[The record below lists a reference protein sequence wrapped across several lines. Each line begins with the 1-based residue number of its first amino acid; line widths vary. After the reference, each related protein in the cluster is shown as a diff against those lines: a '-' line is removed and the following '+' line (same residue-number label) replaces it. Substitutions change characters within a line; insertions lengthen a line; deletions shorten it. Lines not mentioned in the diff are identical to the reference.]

1 MKTRFVA
8 AALLLAT
15 AFAAQAQS
23 PTPGSAQPYPAKA
36 VSLVVPYPPGG
47 SADILAR
54 ALGQK
59 LSERLG
65 QPVVIDNKAGA
76 GTAIGARAA
85 ATAVPDGHTLLLG
98 TVSSHAINP
107 AMTRVGYDPVK
118 DFVAIAPVAAIPFV
132 LVAHPSVPAAHLREM
147 LEMARAKPGQVSYA
161 SAGAGTSNHLA
172 GELLANSTQVNLM
185 HVPYKGSAP
194 ALNDVVAGH
203 VPFMFDLLTTALPNI
218 QSGKLKPIAIT
229 SRQRNPLLPNVPTA
243 QEGGV
248 KDYEVSAWFGV
259 FAPAGTPAAI
269 VARLNADLTA
279 IVQAPDMQ
287 KRLRD
292 MGADPETATTEAF
305 GRYVRDEALKWD
317 AVVKR
322 AGLAAK

>member
-1 MKTRFVA
+1 MKSRFIAAMLIAVA
-8 AALLLAT
+8 AV
-15 AFAAQAQS
+15 AAQAQ
-23 PTPGSAQPYPAKA
+23 TYPARA
-36 VSLVVPYPPGG
+36 VSFVVPYPPGG

-65 QPVVIDNKAGA
+65 QPVVIENKAGA
-76 GTAIGARAA
+76 GTAIGAKAVASAA
-85 ATAVPDGHTLLLG
+85 PDGYTLLLG

-107 AMTRVGYDPVK
+107 AMNKVGYDPVK
-118 DFVAIAPVAAIPFV
+118 DFVPIAPVAAIPFV
-132 LVAHPSVPAAHLREM
+132 LVAHPSVPAASMREV
-147 LEMARAKPGQVSYA
+147 LDMARARPGQVSYA

-172 GELLANSTQVNLM
+172 GELLANSTQVNLL

-194 ALNDVVAGH
+194 ALNDVLAGH

-218 QSGKLKPIAIT
+218 QSGKLKPIALT

-259 FAPAGTPAAI
+259 FAPAGTPAA
-269 VARLNADLTA
+269 VVTRLHADLTA
-279 IVQAPDMQ
+279 VVQAPDMQ

-292 MGADPETATTEAF
+292 MGADPETAPNEAYV
-305 GRYVRDEALKWD
+305 RYVRDEAVKWD
-317 AVVKR
+317 AVVKK
-322 AGLAAK
+322 AGLASK

>member
-1 MKTRFVA
+1 MKSRFIAAMLIAVA
-8 AALLLAT
+8 AV
-15 AFAAQAQS
+15 AAQAQ
-23 PTPGSAQPYPAKA
+23 TYPARA
-36 VSLVVPYPPGG
+36 VSFVVPYPPGG

-65 QPVVIDNKAGA
+65 QPVVIENKAGA
-76 GTAIGARAA
+76 GTAIGAKAVASAA
-85 ATAVPDGHTLLLG
+85 PDGYTLLLG

-107 AMTRVGYDPVK
+107 AMNKVGYDPVK
-118 DFVAIAPVAAIPFV
+118 DFVPIAPVAAIPFV
-132 LVAHPSVPAAHLREM
+132 LVAHPSVPAASMREV
-147 LEMARAKPGQVSYA
+147 LDMARARPGQVSYA

-172 GELLANSTQVNLM
+172 GELLANSTQVNLL

-194 ALNDVVAGH
+194 ALNDVLAGH

-218 QSGKLKPIAIT
+218 QSGKLKPIALT

-259 FAPAGTPAAI
+259 FAPAGTPAA
-269 VARLNADLTA
+269 VVTRLHADLTA
-279 IVQAPDMQ
+279 VVQAPDMQ

-292 MGADPETATTEAF
+292 MGADPETAPNEAYV
-305 GRYVRDEALKWD
+305 RYVRDEAVKWD
-317 AVVKR
+317 AVVKK

>member
-1 MKTRFVA
+1 MKIHFVA
-8 AALLLAT
+8 VAAMVAT
-15 AFAAQAQS
+15 AVCAQVPS
-23 PTPGSAQPYPAKA
+23 SSAGAGPAYPVKA

-65 QPVVIDNKAGA
+65 QPVLIENKAGA
-76 GTAIGARAA
+76 GTAIGAKAVASAA
-85 ATAVPDGHTLLLG
+85 PDGHTLLLG

-107 AMTRVGYDPVK
+107 AMAKVGYDPVK

-132 LVAHPSVPAAHLREM
+132 LVAHPAVPANNVRDV
-147 LEMARAKPGQVSYA
+147 LEMARAKPGQVGYA

-172 GELLANSTQVNLM
+172 GELLANTTQVNLL
-185 HVPYKGSAP
+185 HIPYKGSAP
-194 ALNDVVAGH
+194 ALNDVLAGH

-229 SRQRNPLLPNVPTA
+229 SRQRNPLQPNLPTA
-243 QEGGV
+243 HEGGV
-248 KDYEVSAWFGV
+248 KDYEVSAWFGI

-269 VARLNADLTA
+269 VARLNADFTA

-292 MGADPETATTEAF
+292 MGADPETSTVDAF
-305 GRYVRDEALKWD
+305 GRYVRDEAAKWD
-317 AVVKR
+317 TVIKK
-322 AGLAAK
+322 AGLATK